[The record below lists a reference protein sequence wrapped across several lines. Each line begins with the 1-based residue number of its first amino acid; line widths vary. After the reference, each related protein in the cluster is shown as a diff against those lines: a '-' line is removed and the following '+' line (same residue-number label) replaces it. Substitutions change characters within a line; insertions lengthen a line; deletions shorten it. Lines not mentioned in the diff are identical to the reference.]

1 MTKQPA
7 IKDLRQENKFLQIL
21 KKPGIAP
28 FIALTLLFI
37 VSSVLSPAIFPTA
50 KNITNIFK
58 QASIVGVV
66 SIGMTVVLL
75 VGGIDLSV
83 SYVMA
88 LSACLFARV
97 SQNMM
102 KAGNDGLALGLILAI
117 LLVGTLVGF
126 VNGSLI
132 VLRNVEPF
140 IITLGVGQVLKGIT
154 YLYTNGAPGGKVT
167 TFWKAFGSEL
177 FLGFI
182 PYTVILYAVLM
193 AIFIFILH
201 RTVLGRRIYAVGSN
215 NEAARLSGIN
225 VKWVKIIAYVLC
237 GVTAAIA
244 GIMLASRVRVGEP
257 NGSSGYDMDAI
268 AAVVIGGTA
277 MSGGK
282 GHLACTLAGVLIMTI
297 MNNILNLIGADPN
310 LQMLIKGVVILVA
323 VLIQRQDD

>member
-1 MTKQPA
+1 MKNDVPQMA
-7 IKDLRQENKFLQIL
+7 KARNIL

-28 FIALTLLFI
+28 FIALAVLLVASTI
-37 VSSVLSPAIFPTA
+37 VSPDIFPTA
-50 KNITNIFK
+50 KNLTNIFK

-88 LSACLFARV
+88 LCACLFARL
-97 SQNMM
+97 SQTMVA
-102 KAGNDGLALGLILAI
+102 AGHDGLAPDIVLLLLLIGAA
-117 LLVGTLVGF
+117 VGF

-132 VLRNVEPF
+132 VLKNVEPF
-140 IITLGVGQVLKGIT
+140 IITLGVGQVLKGVT
-154 YLYTNGAPGGKVT
+154 YLYTNGAPGGKVNA
-167 TFWKAFGSEL
+167 FWKGFGSEM

-193 AIFIFILH
+193 VLFIFLLH
-201 RTVLGRRIYAVGSN
+201 KTVVGRQIYAVGSN
-215 NEAARLSGIN
+215 GEAARLSGVN
-225 VKWVKIIAYVLC
+225 VRHIKITAYVLC

-277 MSGGK
+277 MAGGR
-282 GHLACTLAGVLIMTI
+282 GHLACTLAGVLIMTV
-297 MNNILNLIGADPN
+297 MNNVLNLIGADPN
-310 LQMLIKGVVILVA
+310 LQMLIKGFVILVA

>member
-1 MTKQPA
+1 MMRKT
-7 IKDLRQENKFLQIL
+7 LRENKVLQVL

-28 FIALTLLFI
+28 FVALALLFV
-37 VSSVLSPAIFPTA
+37 VSTILSPNIFPTA

-58 QASIVGVV
+58 QASIVGVL

-88 LSACLFARV
+88 LSACLFART
-97 SQNMM
+97 SQSMLA
-102 KAGNDGLALGLILAI
+102 AGNDTMALGLVLAVILIGAM
-117 LLVGTLVGF
+117 VGL
-126 VNGSLI
+126 VNGSMI

-167 TFWKAFGSEL
+167 TFWKSFGSEL
-177 FLGFI
+177 FLGSI
-182 PYTVILYAVLM
+182 PYTVILYAALMVL
-193 AIFIFILH
+193 FIFLLH
-201 RTVLGRRIYAVGSN
+201 RTVLGRRIYSVGSN
-215 NEAARLSGIN
+215 AEAARLSGVN
-225 VKWVKIIAYVLC
+225 VKRTKIIAYVLC
-237 GVTAAIA
+237 GITAAIA
-244 GIMLASRVRVGEP
+244 GMMLAARVRVGEP
-257 NGSSGYDMDAI
+257 NGASGYDMDAI

-277 MSGGK
+277 MAGGR
-282 GHLACTLAGVLIMTI
+282 GYLACTLAGVLIMTI
-297 MNNILNLIGADPN
+297 MNNILNIIGADPN

>member
-1 MTKQPA
+1 MKNDVP
-7 IKDLRQENKFLQIL
+7 KGNKALNIL

-28 FIALTLLFI
+28 FIALAILLM
-37 VSSVLSPAIFPTA
+37 VSTVFSPDIFPTA
-50 KNITNIFK
+50 KNLTNIFK

-88 LSACLFARV
+88 LCACLFARL
-97 SQNMM
+97 SQTMVA
-102 KAGNDGLALGLILAI
+102 AGQGGMALDVVLMLLLIGAA
-117 LLVGTLVGF
+117 VGF
-126 VNGSLI
+126 INGSLI
-132 VLRNVEPF
+132 VLKNVEPF
-140 IITLGVGQVLKGIT
+140 IITLGVGQVIKGVT

-167 TFWKAFGSEL
+167 AFWKGFGSEM

-193 AIFIFILH
+193 AVFIFLL
-201 RTVLGRRIYAVGSN
+201 RKTVVGRQIYAVGSN
-215 NEAARLSGIN
+215 GEAARLSGVN
-225 VKWVKIIAYVLC
+225 VRRVKITAYVLC

-257 NGSSGYDMDAI
+257 NGSGGYDMDAI

-277 MSGGK
+277 MAGGR
-282 GHLACTLAGVLIMTI
+282 GHLACTLAGVLIMTV
-297 MNNILNLIGADPN
+297 MNNVLNLIGADPN

>member
-1 MTKQPA
+1 MKNDVPQMA
-7 IKDLRQENKFLQIL
+7 KARNIL

-28 FIALTLLFI
+28 FIALAVLLVASTI
-37 VSSVLSPAIFPTA
+37 VSPDIFPTA
-50 KNITNIFK
+50 KNLTNIFK

-88 LSACLFARV
+88 LCACLFARL
-97 SQNMM
+97 SQTMVA
-102 KAGNDGLALGLILAI
+102 AGHDGLAPDIVLLLLLIGAA
-117 LLVGTLVGF
+117 VGF

-132 VLRNVEPF
+132 VLKNVEPF
-140 IITLGVGQVLKGIT
+140 IITLGVGQVLKGVT
-154 YLYTNGAPGGKVT
+154 YLYTNGAPGGKVNA
-167 TFWKAFGSEL
+167 FWKGFGSEM

-193 AIFIFILH
+193 VLFIFLLH
-201 RTVLGRRIYAVGSN
+201 KTVVGRQIYAVGSN
-215 NEAARLSGIN
+215 GEAARLSGVN
-225 VKWVKIIAYVLC
+225 VRRIKITAYVLC

-277 MSGGK
+277 MAGGR
-282 GHLACTLAGVLIMTI
+282 GHLACTLAGVLIMTV
-297 MNNILNLIGADPN
+297 MNNVLNLIGADPN
-310 LQMLIKGVVILVA
+310 LQMLIKGFVILVA

>member
-1 MTKQPA
+1 MNNDVRKENQA
-7 IKDLRQENKFLQIL
+7 LRIL
-21 KKPGIAP
+21 KKQGIAP
-28 FIALTLLFI
+28 FIALAVLLAASTI
-37 VSSVLSPAIFPTA
+37 VSPDIFPTA
-50 KNITNIFK
+50 KNLTNIFK

-88 LSACLFARV
+88 LCACLFTRL
-97 SQNMM
+97 SQSMLA
-102 KAGNDGLALGLILAI
+102 AGHDGLALDVVLLLLLIGAA
-117 LLVGTLVGF
+117 VGF
-126 VNGSLI
+126 INGSLI
-132 VLRNVEPF
+132 VLKNVEPF
-140 IITLGVGQVLKGIT
+140 IITLGVGQVLKGVT

-167 TFWKAFGSEL
+167 TFWKSFGSEM

-193 AIFIFILH
+193 ALFIFLL
-201 RTVLGRRIYAVGSN
+201 RKTVVGRRIYAVGSN
-215 NEAARLSGIN
+215 GEAARLSGVRARRI
-225 VKWVKIIAYVLC
+225 KITAYVLC

-257 NGSSGYDMDAI
+257 NGASGYDMDAI

-277 MSGGK
+277 MAGGR
-282 GHLACTLAGVLIMTI
+282 GHLACTLAGVLIMTV
-297 MNNILNLIGADPN
+297 MNNVLNLIGADPN

>member
-1 MTKQPA
+1 MMHDVPLKQSS
-7 IKDLRQENKFLQIL
+7 LRFLR
-21 KKPGIAP
+21 KSTTAP
-28 FIALTLLFI
+28 FIALVVLLAFST
-37 VSSVLSPAIFPTA
+37 VFSPEIFPTA
-50 KNITNIFK
+50 KNLTNIFK

-88 LSACLFARV
+88 LCACLFARM
-97 SQNMM
+97 SQTMLA
-102 KAGNDGLALGLILAI
+102 AGRDGMALDAVLLMLLIGAAVGLI
-117 LLVGTLVGF
+117 
-126 VNGSLI
+126 NGSLI
-132 VLRNVEPF
+132 VLKNVEPF

-167 TFWKAFGSEL
+167 TFWKGFGSEM

-182 PYTVILYAVLM
+182 PYTVILYVALM
-193 AIFIFILH
+193 AAFLFLL
-201 RTVLGRRIYAVGSN
+201 RKTVVGRRIYAVGSN
-215 NEAARLSGIN
+215 GEAARLSGVN
-225 VKWVKIIAYVLC
+225 VRRVKLTAYMLC

-257 NGSSGYDMDAI
+257 NGSGGYDMDAI

-277 MSGGK
+277 MAGGR
-282 GHLACTLAGVLIMTI
+282 GHLACTLAGVLIMTV
-297 MNNILNLIGADPN
+297 MNNVLNLIGADPN

>member
-1 MTKQPA
+1 MKNDVPQMA
-7 IKDLRQENKFLQIL
+7 KARNIL

-28 FIALTLLFI
+28 FIALAVLLMASTI
-37 VSSVLSPAIFPTA
+37 VSPDIFPTA
-50 KNITNIFK
+50 KNLTNIFK

-88 LSACLFARV
+88 LCACLFARL
-97 SQNMM
+97 SQTMVA
-102 KAGNDGLALGLILAI
+102 AGHDGLAPDIVLLLLLIGA
-117 LLVGTLVGF
+117 VVGF

-132 VLRNVEPF
+132 VLKNVEPF
-140 IITLGVGQVLKGIT
+140 IITLGVGQVLKGVT
-154 YLYTNGAPGGKVT
+154 YLYTNGAPGGKVNA
-167 TFWKAFGSEL
+167 FWKGFGSEM

-193 AIFIFILH
+193 VLFIFLLH
-201 RTVLGRRIYAVGSN
+201 KTVVGRQIYAVGSN
-215 NEAARLSGIN
+215 GEAARLSGVN
-225 VKWVKIIAYVLC
+225 VRRIKITAYVLC

-277 MSGGK
+277 MAGGR
-282 GHLACTLAGVLIMTI
+282 GHLACTLAGVLIMTV
-297 MNNILNLIGADPN
+297 MNNVLNLIGADPN
-310 LQMLIKGVVILVA
+310 LQMLIKGFVILVA

>member
-1 MTKQPA
+1 MQLKQSS
-7 IKDLRQENKFLQIL
+7 LRFLR
-21 KKPGIAP
+21 KSTTAP
-28 FIALTLLFI
+28 FIALVVLLAFST
-37 VSSVLSPAIFPTA
+37 VFSPEIFPTA
-50 KNITNIFK
+50 KNLTNIFK

-88 LSACLFARV
+88 LCACLFARM
-97 SQNMM
+97 SQTMLA
-102 KAGNDGLALGLILAI
+102 AGRDGMALDAVLLMLLIGAAVGLI
-117 LLVGTLVGF
+117 
-126 VNGSLI
+126 NGSLI
-132 VLRNVEPF
+132 VLKNVEPF

-167 TFWKAFGSEL
+167 TFWKGFGSEM

-182 PYTVILYAVLM
+182 PYTVILYVALM
-193 AIFIFILH
+193 AAFLFLL
-201 RTVLGRRIYAVGSN
+201 RKTVVGRRIYAVGSN
-215 NEAARLSGIN
+215 GEAARLSGVN
-225 VKWVKIIAYVLC
+225 VRRVKLTAYMLC

-257 NGSSGYDMDAI
+257 NGSGGYDMDAI

-277 MSGGK
+277 MAGGR
-282 GHLACTLAGVLIMTI
+282 GHLACTLAGVLIMTV
-297 MNNILNLIGADPN
+297 MNNVLNLIGADPN

>member
-1 MTKQPA
+1 MTKA
-7 IKDLRQENKFLQIL
+7 INQDNPVQRAL
-21 KKPGIAP
+21 KKPGVAP
-28 FIALTLLFI
+28 FIALALLFVASTI
-37 VSSVLSPAIFPTA
+37 MSPEIFPTA
-50 KNITNIFK
+50 RNITNIFK

-88 LSACLFARV
+88 LSACLFARI
-97 SQNMM
+97 SQSMVA
-102 KAGNDGLALGLILAI
+102 AGNDGMALGLVLLI
-117 LLVGTLVGF
+117 LLIGALVGLVNGTL
-126 VNGSLI
+126 I
-132 VLRNVEPF
+132 VARNVEPF
-140 IITLGVGQVLKGIT
+140 IITLGVGQVLRGVT

-167 TFWKAFGSEL
+167 AFWKGFGSDL

-182 PYTVILYAVLM
+182 PYTVILYAALMVL
-193 AIFIFILH
+193 FVFILH
-201 RTVLGRRIYAVGSN
+201 KTVLGRRIYAVGSN
-215 NEAARLSGIN
+215 GEAARLSGVN
-225 VKWVKIIAYVLC
+225 VKRTKIIAYVLC
-237 GVTAAIA
+237 GLTAAVA

-277 MSGGK
+277 MAGGK
-282 GHLACTLAGVLIMTI
+282 GHLVCTLAGVLIMTI
-297 MNNILNLIGADPN
+297 MNNTLNLIGADPN

>member
-1 MTKQPA
+1 MVKE
-7 IKDLRQENKFLQIL
+7 LRQESKALQCL
-21 KKPGIAP
+21 KKPGVAP
-28 FIALTLLFI
+28 FIALALIVVISTL
-37 VSSVLSPAIFPTA
+37 LSPAIFPTA
-50 KNITNIFK
+50 KNVTNIFK
-58 QASIVGVV
+58 QAAIVGVV

-97 SQNMM
+97 SQTML
-102 KAGNDGLALGLILAI
+102 KSGNDGLALGLVLAV
-117 LLVGTLVGF
+117 LLLGAAVGF

-140 IITLGVGQVLKGIT
+140 IITLGVGQVLRGIT

-167 TFWKAFGSEL
+167 TFWKAFGSDL
-177 FLGFI
+177 FLGFL
-182 PYTVILYAVLM
+182 PYTVILYALLM
-193 AIFIFILH
+193 AVFIFVLH
-201 RTVLGRRIYAVGSN
+201 RTVLGRRVYAVGSN
-215 NEAARLSGIN
+215 GEAARLSGIN
-225 VKWVKIIAYVLC
+225 VSRVKITAYVLC

-277 MSGGK
+277 MAGGK
-282 GHLACTLAGVLIMTI
+282 GHLASTLAGVLIMTI